1 MVETAMRVAVLE
13 RQNVMSMQE
22 RRRPEPGPNDVLV
35 RVHRV
40 GVCGSDVHYYTH
52 GRIGGFIVEKP
63 IVLGHEMAG
72 VIEDVGPG
80 VDRSRI
86 GERVAVEPGV
96 PDRTC
101 EWCRRGRYNLC
112 PNVVFMATPPYDGAL
127 ADYIVSPSD
136 FAFAL
141 PDNVSLD
148 EGAMMEPLSVGV
160 YAIHRSG
167 LKAGDTVAVFG
178 AGPIGLVTLQ
188 VARAA
193 GAGAITVI
201 DLEPGRLA
209 TAKRLGATTI
219 INAKETNA
227 VEALMA
233 GTGNRGV
240 DIVFEAA
247 GNARTAGDA
256 VRIAKRGGK
265 VVMIGLPPEDN
276 FPYPLVYAMA
286 REIDIFTVFRYANVY
301 PAAIALVAEGRVD
314 TKSLITHRFP
324 LEKAED
330 ALLLSDSRADGVIK
344 AMVEVA

>member
-1 MVETAMRVAVLE
+1 MAEMMRVAVLE

-22 RRRPEPGPNDVLV
+22 RKRPVPGPLDVLV

-52 GRIGGFIVEKP
+52 GRIGAYVVEAP
-63 IVLGHEMAG
+63 IVLGHEMSG
-72 VIEDVGPG
+72 VIEDVGSG
-80 VDRSRI
+80 VDRKRI

-127 ADYIVSPSD
+127 SDYVVTPSD
-136 FAFAL
+136 FAYAL
-141 PDNVSLD
+141 PLNVSLD
-148 EGAMMEPLSVGV
+148 EGSLMEPLSVAV

-167 LKAGDTVAVFG
+167 IKAGQTVAVFG
-178 AGPIGLVTLQ
+178 AGPIGLVTVQ

-193 GAGAITVI
+193 GAGSITVI
-201 DLEPGRLA
+201 DLEPGRLE
-209 TAKRLGATTI
+209 TAKRLGATTTI
-219 INAKETNA
+219 AAKNVNA
-227 VEALMA
+227 VDALLES
-233 GTGNRGV
+233 TGGRGV
-240 DIVFEAA
+240 DIVFECA
-247 GNARTAGDA
+247 GSPRTAGDA
-256 VRIAKRGGK
+256 IKIAARGGK

-276 FPYPLVYAMA
+276 FPYPLVQAMA

-301 PAAIALVAEGRVD
+301 PSAIALVAEGRID

>member
-1 MVETAMRVAVLE
+1 MAPTAMRVSVLE
-13 RQNVMSMQE
+13 RQHVMSMQE
-22 RRRPEPGPNDVLV
+22 RSRPTPGPNDVLV

-72 VIEDVGPG
+72 IIEDVGAN
-80 VDRSRI
+80 VDRARI

-96 PDRTC
+96 PARTC

-112 PNVVFMATPPYDGAL
+112 PNVEFMATPPYDGAL
-127 ADYIVSPSD
+127 ADYIVTPTD
-136 FAFAL
+136 FAYSL
-141 PDNVSLD
+141 PANVSLD
-148 EGAMMEPLSVGV
+148 EGALMEPLSVGV
-160 YAIHRSG
+160 YAIHRSAI
-167 LKAGDTVAVFG
+167 KAGETVAVFG

-209 TAKRLGATTI
+209 TAQRLGATTT
-219 INAKETNA
+219 INAKDVNA
-227 VEALMA
+227 VEAVMEA
-233 GTGNRGV
+233 TGGRGV

-324 LEKAED
+324 LEQAEA
-330 ALLLSDSRADGVIK
+330 ALQLSDSRADGVIK

>member
-1 MVETAMRVAVLE
+1 MMRAAVLE
-13 RQNVMSMQE
+13 RQNVMTMQE
-22 RRRPEPGPNDVLV
+22 RQRPVPGPLDVLV

-52 GRIGGFIVEKP
+52 GRIGSYVVEKP
-63 IVLGHEMAG
+63 IILGHEMAG
-72 VIEDVGPG
+72 IIEDVGSG
-80 VDRSRI
+80 VDRKRI

-127 ADYIVSPSD
+127 ADYVISPSD
-136 FAFAL
+136 FAYTL

-148 EGAMMEPLSVGV
+148 EGSLMEPLSVAV

-167 LKAGDTVAVFG
+167 IKAGESVAVFG
-178 AGPIGLVTLQ
+178 AGPIGLVTVQ

-193 GAGAITVI
+193 GAGVITVI

-209 TAKRLGATTI
+209 TAKRLGATTTI
-219 INAKETNA
+219 DAKNQNA
-227 VEALMA
+227 VDTLLES
-233 GTGNRGV
+233 TGGRGV
-240 DIVFEAA
+240 DIVFECA
-247 GNARTAGDA
+247 GSPRTARDA

-276 FPYPLVYAMA
+276 FPYPLVHAMS

-301 PAAIALVAEGRVD
+301 PSAIALVAEGRID
-314 TKSLITHRFP
+314 TKSLITHHFP

-330 ALLLSDSRADGVIK
+330 ALLLSNSRADGVIK
-344 AMVEVA
+344 AMVDVA

>member
-1 MVETAMRVAVLE
+1 
-13 RQNVMSMQE
+13 MSMQE
-22 RRRPEPGPNDVLV
+22 RERPKAGPNEVLV

-72 VIEDVGPG
+72 IIEDVGPG
-80 VDRSRI
+80 VDRKRI

-127 ADYIVSPSD
+127 ADYIVTPTD
-136 FAFAL
+136 FAYAL
-141 PDNVSLD
+141 PANVSLD
-148 EGAMMEPLSVGV
+148 EGALMEPLSVGV

-167 LKAGDTVAVFG
+167 LRAGENVAIFG

-193 GAGAITVI
+193 GAGTITVI

-209 TAKRLGATTI
+209 TAKRLGATQI

-233 GTGNRGV
+233 STDGRGT
-240 DIVFEAA
+240 DIVFDAA
-247 GNARTAGDA
+247 GSPRTAGDA
-256 VRIAKRGGK
+256 VRSAKRGGR

-301 PAAIALVAEGRVD
+301 PAAIALVAEGRVE

>member
-1 MVETAMRVAVLE
+1 
-13 RQNVMSMQE
+13 
-22 RRRPEPGPNDVLV
+22 
-35 RVHRV
+35 
-40 GVCGSDVHYYTH
+40 
-52 GRIGGFIVEKP
+52 
-63 IVLGHEMAG
+63 MAG
-72 VIEDVGPG
+72 IIEDVGPG
-80 VDRSRI
+80 VDRKRI

-101 EWCRRGRYNLC
+101 EWCRSGRYNLC
-112 PNVVFMATPPYDGAL
+112 PNVEFMATPPFDGAL
-127 ADYIVSPSD
+127 ADYIVTPTD
-136 FAFAL
+136 FAYTL
-141 PDNVSLD
+141 PENVSLD
-148 EGAMMEPLSVGV
+148 EGALMEPLSVGV
-160 YAIHRSG
+160 YAIHRSAI
-167 LKAGDTVAVFG
+167 KAGQSVAVFG

-201 DLEPGRLA
+201 DLEAGRLE
-209 TAKRLGATTI
+209 TAKRLGATTT

-227 VEALMA
+227 VEALLA
-233 GTGNRGV
+233 STGGRGV

-247 GNARTAGDA
+247 GSPRTAGDA

-276 FPYPLVYAMA
+276 FPYPLVHAMA
-286 REIDIFTVFRYANVY
+286 REIDVFTVFRYANVY

-324 LEKAED
+324 LERAED

>member
-1 MVETAMRVAVLE
+1 MAQTAMRVAVLE
-13 RQNVMSMQE
+13 RQNIMSMQE
-22 RRRPEPGPNDVLV
+22 RARPAPGPNEVLV

-52 GRIGGFIVEKP
+52 GRIGHFVVEAP

-72 VIEDVGPG
+72 IIEDVGSG
-80 VDRSRI
+80 VDRKRV
-86 GERVAVEPGV
+86 GQRVAVEPGV

-112 PNVVFMATPPYDGAL
+112 PNVQFMATPPFDGAL
-127 ADYIVSPSD
+127 ADYIVTPSD
-136 FAFAL
+136 FAFEL
-141 PDNVSLD
+141 PENVSLD
-148 EGAMMEPLSVGV
+148 EGALMEPLSVGV
-160 YAIHRSG
+160 YAIHRSAI
-167 LKAGDTVAVFG
+167 KAGENVAVFG

-201 DLEPGRLA
+201 DLEQGRLD
-209 TAKRLGATTI
+209 TAKRLGATNV
-219 INAKETNA
+219 INAKSVNA
-227 VEALMA
+227 VDTLMEQTR
-233 GTGNRGV
+233 GRGV

-247 GNARTAGDA
+247 GSQRTAGDA
-256 VRIAKRGGK
+256 VRIAKRGGR

-301 PAAIALVAEGRVD
+301 PSAIALVAEGRVN

>member
-1 MVETAMRVAVLE
+1 MALTAMRVAVLE

-22 RRRPEPGPNDVLV
+22 RNRPEPGPNEVLV

-52 GRIGGFIVEKP
+52 GRIGGFIVENP

-72 VIEDVGPG
+72 VIEAVGPG
-80 VDRSRI
+80 VDRKRI

-112 PNVVFMATPPYDGAL
+112 PNVQFMATPPYDGAL
-127 ADYIVSPSD
+127 ADYIVTAND

-141 PDNVSLD
+141 PANVSLD
-148 EGAMMEPLSVGV
+148 EGALMEPLSVGV

-167 LKAGDTVAVFG
+167 IKAGENVAVFG

-201 DLEPGRLA
+201 DLEQGRLD
-209 TAKRLGATTI
+209 TAKKLGATTTI
-219 INAKETNA
+219 DAKTGNA
-227 VEALMA
+227 VDALMES
-233 GTGNRGV
+233 TGGRGV
-240 DIVFEAA
+240 DIVFECA
-247 GNARTAGDA
+247 GSQRTAGDA
-256 VRIAKRGGK
+256 IRIAKRGGK

-276 FPYPLVYAMA
+276 FPYPIVHAMA
-286 REIDIFTVFRYANVY
+286 REIDIYTVFRYANVY
-301 PAAIALVAEGRVD
+301 PSAIALVAEGRVD

>member
-1 MVETAMRVAVLE
+1 
-13 RQNVMSMQE
+13 MSMQE
-22 RRRPEPGPNDVLV
+22 RARPAPGPGEVLV

-72 VIEDVGPG
+72 IIEDVGAG
-80 VDRSRI
+80 VDRKRV
-86 GERVAVEPGV
+86 GQRVAVEPGV

-112 PNVVFMATPPYDGAL
+112 PNVQFMATPPFDGAL
-127 ADYIVSPSD
+127 ADYIVTPED
-136 FAFAL
+136 FAFEL
-141 PDNVSLD
+141 PENVSLD
-148 EGAMMEPLSVGV
+148 EGALMEPLSVGV

-167 LKAGDTVAVFG
+167 IKAGENVAVFG

-201 DLEPGRLA
+201 DLEQGRLD
-209 TAKRLGATTI
+209 TAKRLGATHV
-219 INAKETNA
+219 INAKAVNA
-227 VEALMA
+227 VETLMQQ
-233 GTGNRGV
+233 TGGRGV

-247 GNARTAGDA
+247 GSQRTAGDA
-256 VRIAKRGGK
+256 VRIAKRGGR

-286 REIDIFTVFRYANVY
+286 REIDILTVFRYANVY

>member
-1 MVETAMRVAVLE
+1 MALTGMRVAVLE

-22 RRRPEPGPNDVLV
+22 RTRPVPGPDDVLV

-52 GRIGGFIVEKP
+52 GAIGEFIVKKP
-63 IVLGHEMAG
+63 IVLGHEMSG
-72 VIEDVGPG
+72 IIEDVGAN
-80 VDRSRI
+80 VDRARI
-86 GERVAVEPGV
+86 GARVAVEPGV

-101 EWCRRGRYNLC
+101 DWCRRGRYNLC
-112 PNVVFMATPPYDGAL
+112 PNVEFMATPPYDGAL
-127 ADYIVSPSD
+127 ADYIVTPTD
-136 FAFAL
+136 FAYTL
-141 PDNVSLD
+141 PENVSLD
-148 EGAMMEPLSVGV
+148 EGALMEPLSVGV

-167 LKAGDTVAVFG
+167 IKAGESVAVFG

-188 VARAA
+188 VAKAA
-193 GAGAITVI
+193 GAGSITVI
-201 DLEPGRLA
+201 DLEAGRLA
-209 TAKRLGATTI
+209 TAKQLGATHVV
-219 INAKETNA
+219 NAKDNNA
-227 VEALMA
+227 VETVMA
-233 GTGNRGV
+233 STGGRGV

-256 VRIAKRGGK
+256 IRIAKRGGK
-265 VVMIGLPPEDN
+265 VVMIGIPPQDN

-286 REIDIFTVFRYANVY
+286 REIDILTVFRYANVY

>member
-1 MVETAMRVAVLE
+1 MLETAMRVAVLE

-22 RRRPEPGPNDVLV
+22 RTRPAPGQGEVLV

-63 IVLGHEMAG
+63 IVLGHEMSG
-72 VIEDVGPG
+72 VIEAVGPG
-80 VDRSRI
+80 VDRARI
-86 GERVAVEPGV
+86 GQRVAVEPGV

-112 PNVVFMATPPYDGAL
+112 PNVEFMATPPFDGAL
-127 ADYIVSPSD
+127 ADYIVTPTD
-136 FAFAL
+136 FAYAL
-141 PDNVSLD
+141 PDHVSLD
-148 EGAMMEPLSVGV
+148 EGALMEPLSVGV

-167 LKAGDTVAVFG
+167 IKAGETVAVFG

-209 TAKRLGATTI
+209 TAKRLGATTTL
-219 INAKETNA
+219 NAKDVNA
-227 VEALMA
+227 VDALMTSTN
-233 GTGNRGV
+233 GRGV